1 LGIFHKQE
9 ILRAATVIPCVV
21 SRCCR
26 WLMTGSD
33 NNRRSAR
40 PLKLAI
46 LTVFLFSASSNAETQ
61 SHSYFGRTTDPTP
74 VDIAIQDKTEIVHF
88 TIPKVFMTFAKNWD
102 GGLQSGITLEVI
114 FPSMAPVSATRNSS
128 AGSDVV
134 YVDLVSFAHMGGN
147 YSIANTILLLMK
159 TQWAFVENV
168 KDGRGRAYRVYVNKE
183 DVEKIKNGSSLIK
196 EFLVP
201 DDSDVYFECLKEVSN
216 PYVGCIGTTNYGETL
231 SLRYIFRRSEFE
243 KWPEIQ
249 RALVSLFNSFR
260 RTSSPQ

>member
-1 LGIFHKQE
+1 MDGNLEKKSP
-9 ILRAATVIPCVV
+9 LAAC
-21 SRCCR
+21 
-26 WLMTGSD
+26 W
-33 NNRRSAR
+33 
-40 PLKLAI
+40 KLAI
-46 LTVFLFSASSNAETQ
+46 FAVLLFSSSANAETQ
-61 SHSYFGRTTDPTP
+61 SRSYFGRTTDPTP
-74 VDIAIQDKTEIVHF
+74 VDIAIQDKHEIVHF

-114 FPSMAPVSATRNSS
+114 YPSMAAVSATRNSS

-147 YSIANTILLLMK
+147 YSVANTIPLLMK
-159 TQWAFVENV
+159 TQWAFAENV
-168 KDGRGRAYRVYVNKE
+168 KDGRGRAYRMYVNKE
-183 DVEKIKNGSSLIK
+183 DVEKIKNESSLIK

-201 DDSDVYFECLKEVSN
+201 DDGDVYFECLKDVSN
-216 PYVGCIGTTNYGETL
+216 PHVGCIGTTNYGETL

-249 RALVSLFNSFR
+249 GALFSLFNSFR